1 MYKKL
6 LLLVPLLCL
15 CLLLQAHAEEES
27 INAEIV
33 ALEIRNLSTSVDRLT
48 ELLYSQGKQNDQN
61 QVLRKL
67 DIAVAYLT
75 FRSRRI
81 ERLERDKQRAAN
93 SKTRLEDVI
102 QQWEQRIE
110 KLEEQTTDTPGEQ

>member
-48 ELLYSQGKQNDQN
+48 ELLYSQAKQNDQN